1 MKNRFLEGF
10 LKSWGVILASEIGD
24 KTFFIAAVMAMRN
37 SRKQVRSSS
46 QPCHAAIASSPTPY
60 HAISSTQSLFSHFTQ
75 VFLGAI
81 GALAAMTVLS
91 ALLGWAAPNLISKTY
106 THYAATALFFVFG
119 IRMLYEAATNAGTGE
134 SELSEVERELST
146 AHKAS
151 PPAPGSVVENGGL
164 ASGGRRKDRDAAT
177 PPPPS
182 SGLDTVVSIVRRLV
196 SPILLE
202 AFTLTFLAEWGD
214 RSQIAT
220 IGLAA
225 ASDVVGVTL
234 GGIVGHAL
242 CTGAAVLG
250 GKHLAAHIDERF
262 VAFFGGVLFLVF
274 GAHSLW
280 SGVPT

>member
-1 MKNRFLEGF
+1 MSNRFLEGF
-10 LKSWGVILASEIGD
+10 FKSWGVILASEIGD

-37 SRKQVRSSS
+37 SRKE
-46 QPCHAAIASSPTPY
+46 
-60 HAISSTQSLFSHFTQ
+60 
-75 VFLGAI
+75 VFAGAI

-119 IRMLYEAATNAGTGE
+119 VRMLYDAATNSLSGE
-134 SELSEVERELST
+134 SELSEVEKELSASHT
-146 AHKAS
+146 KAS
-151 PPAPGSVVENGGL
+151 PTGSMENG
-164 ASGGRRKDRDAAT
+164 A
-177 PPPPS
+177 
-182 SGLDTVVSIVRRLV
+182 VRRGA
-196 SPILLE
+196 SPGPPGNPFGNALRKVFSPVLLE

-242 CTGAAVLG
+242 CTGAAVMG
-250 GKHLAAHIDERF
+250 GKHLAAHIDERL
-262 VAFFGGVLFLVF
+262 VAIFGGVLFLVF
-274 GAHSLW
+274 GLHSLW
-280 SGVPT
+280 SGVPA